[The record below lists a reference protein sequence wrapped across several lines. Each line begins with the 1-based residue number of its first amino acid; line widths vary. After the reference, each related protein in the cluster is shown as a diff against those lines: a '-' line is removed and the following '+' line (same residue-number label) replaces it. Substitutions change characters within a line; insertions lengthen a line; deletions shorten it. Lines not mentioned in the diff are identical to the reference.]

1 MLINVMVALGYLIG
15 TPGLLVGSA
24 RTIIVVSG
32 AVTLLA
38 IILSA
43 VLLGRTARGGVRRQR
58 AVAESEG

>member
-1 MLINVMVALGYLIG
+1 M
-15 TPGLLVGSA
+15 GSA